1 MALVPWE
8 GRVDG
13 GRVTMVGALPVLHR
27 ALLRLV
33 PATILGLLLAAAL
46 IPAGGVAAQ
55 SLDWVRNPGTGHWYA
70 IVEGMTWAEGEA
82 YAVSLGG
89 HLATIND
96 EAEDHWISATF
107 RSETLAGLNDLAQEG
122 TWVWAS
128 GEPVTYTNWLPEAP
142 DNNGG
147 RTNTSDV
154 LHLNFDDSGA
164 YGWMSAQVGE
174 RLEGDPFPLLI
185 EVDSPVAPPVEMGVV
200 PQTLDW
206 QRNPGTGHWYAL
218 GEDMTWA
225 DGEAYAVSLGG
236 HLATINDQA
245 EDAWI
250 SATFPEEAATGFND
264 LAEEGHWVWAS
275 GEPVTYTN
283 WAPGEPSDEDSS
295 GPRIEDIGSINQEYA
310 QGKRAWNDG
319 YIDYVIYVLIEVVS
333 PVAPPATAAT
343 PRPTPPPTAP
353 PTATPT
359 APPTATPTAPPTA
372 TPTAPPPTPSA
383 SPSPAA
389 SASAQASSG
398 GGGIGPGGGGS
409 GGGNGEPGP
418 LVPGIT
424 THIASP
430 TGISTDASVIEAN
443 LLLTGLVVL
452 ALVIATELLN
462 RSLGEVQ
469 GALSGPLAIV
479 RRLQRSIARVD
490 AMTLQR
496 LARRHRRLADVARLG
511 GIGAFYGL
519 AFALLD
525 PTWDPLSIT
534 GAWLVLVMAVAAGV
548 VGLAGDIAAWAV
560 GRRWGV
566 VGDLEIRAGSL
577 LAAVGSTLV
586 SRVVVLSPGLM
597 IGSPEAIDIDPERID
612 QRRLGMIGAVG
623 IGTVLLIGFTAWAL
637 TLGTAALRGTNP
649 SLDVALGG
657 ADAFLL
663 LVFAFAVQ
671 NGFVQLLSVRQSA
684 GLALRRTHGQV
695 WGITLLLVT
704 FAFWHTLVNPGGDV
718 ATALQTTNALAFLAT
733 AGVALVLSLAVWI
746 GTTLARRRVVVLPAT
761 AIVEDAESTA
771 LRDIDLQRTFKYGP
785 RALAE
790 KLGIDTGRA
799 KALRWHLGI
808 DRDAACRHDF
818 VFGEMKVARYSDR
831 AIERMFE
838 AIASGA
844 NLDGV
849 RRAYEAA
856 GRP

>member
-1 MALVPWE
+1 MALAPWE
-8 GRVDG
+8 GRIDG
-13 GRVTMVGALPVLHR
+13 DLVAMFGARPVVHH
-27 ALLRLV
+27 LLRRLL
-33 PATILGLLLAAAL
+33 PAAILGLLLTASLAAA
-46 IPAGGVAAQ
+46 AGVAAQ

-70 IVEGMTWAEGEA
+70 ILHDMTWAEGEA

-96 EAEDHWISATF
+96 EAEDRWIPATF
-107 RSETLAGLNDLAQEG
+107 QEEALAGFNDLDKDG

-128 GEPVTYTNWLPEAP
+128 GETATYTNWLPDEP
-142 DNNGG
+142 YHGG
-147 RTNTSDV
+147 GTSDV
-154 LHLNFDDSGA
+154 LLLNFDDNGA
-164 YGWMSAQVGE
+164 YGWLA
-174 RLEGDPFPLLI
+174 LPI
-185 EVDSPVAPPVEMGVV
+185 ELTVD
-200 PQTLDW
+200 
-206 QRNPGTGHWYAL
+206 L
-218 GEDMTWA
+218 G
-225 DGEAYAVSLGG
+225 L
-236 HLATINDQA
+236 
-245 EDAWI
+245 
-250 SATFPEEAATGFND
+250 
-264 LAEEGHWVWAS
+264 
-275 GEPVTYTN
+275 
-283 WAPGEPSDEDSS
+283 
-295 GPRIEDIGSINQEYA
+295 
-310 QGKRAWNDG
+310 
-319 YIDYVIYVLIEVVS
+319 LIEVVS
-333 PVAPPATAAT
+333 PVAPPAEMPTAT
-343 PRPTPPPTAP
+343 PTATRTAP

-359 APPTATPTAPPTA
+359 APTKP
-372 TPTAPPPTPSA
+372 TPTAPPPTPSPV
-383 SPSPAA
+383 PSPAA
-389 SASAQASSG
+389 SASPQSSPG
-398 GGGIGPGGGGS
+398 SGGIGPGGGGS
-409 GGGNGEPGP
+409 GGGGGGPGP

-424 THIASP
+424 THIP
-430 TGISTDASVIEAN
+430 TPAGISTDASVIEAN

-469 GALSGPLAIV
+469 GAMSGPLAIV
-479 RRLQRSIARVD
+479 RRFQRALVRLD
-490 AMTLQR
+490 NATLQR

-566 VGDLEIRAGSL
+566 VGDLEIRAGGL
-577 LAAVGSTLV
+577 LAAIGSTLV

-597 IGSPEAIDIDPERID
+597 IGSPEAIDIDPDRID
-612 QRRLGMIGAVG
+612 QRRLGIIGAAGV
-623 IGTVLLIGFTAWAL
+623 GTVLLIGFTAWAL
-637 TLGTAALRGTNP
+637 TLGTAALRGTSP
-649 SLDVALGG
+649 GLDVALGG

-695 WGITLLLVT
+695 WGIALLVVT

-718 ATALQTTNALAFLAT
+718 ATALRSTNALAFLVT

-746 GTTLARRRVVVLPAT
+746 GTTLARRRATVVVLPAT
-761 AIVEDAESTA
+761 AIVEAAESTA
-771 LRDIDLQRTFKYGP
+771 LRDIDLQRTFKHGP
-785 RALAE
+785 KALAE
-790 KLGIDTGRA
+790 RLGIDTGRA

-808 DRDAACRHDF
+808 DRDPACRHDF
-818 VFGEMKVARYSDR
+818 VFGRMKVPRYSDR
-831 AIERMFE
+831 AIERMRE

-849 RRAYEAA
+849 RRAHQAA